1 MGCFRRWERVR
12 SWSSARETLPKT
24 SMETSRPGRTT
35 SIRSF
40 WPCKVKWCELHGTNP
55 WIARFGPIGFVLVWC
70 TLLIPMFVWTRI
82 WNDVDV
88 NKLLFLVLSLHFFV
102 RKRLIENDRPRLG
115 FSEQLVNRNYLH
127 LLTRLADLSLRTF
140 LGRDWPFGLHFC
152 GCNGGNTHMQSFLT
166 PFRKLATIAILLA
179 YS

>member
-1 MGCFRRWERVR
+1 MEPIHGSPDLVR
-12 SWSSARETLPKT
+12 LDL
-24 SMETSRPGRTT
+24 
-35 SIRSF
+35 F
-40 WPCKVKWCELHGTNP
+40 W
-55 WIARFGPIGFVLVWC
+55 FGALCLFQCLFEQGFG
-70 TLLIPMFVWTRI
+70 I
-82 WNDVDV
+82 DVDV

-102 RKRLIENDRPRLG
+102 RKRLIENDGPRLG

-140 LGRDWPFGLHFC
+140 LGRGWSFGLHFC

>member
-1 MGCFRRWERVR
+1 MDRPIWSDWTCFGLVH
-12 SWSSARETLPKT
+12 SAYSNVCSNKDLG
-24 SMETSRPGRTT
+24 MM
-35 SIRSF
+35 
-40 WPCKVKWCELHGTNP
+40 
-55 WIARFGPIGFVLVWC
+55 WI
-70 TLLIPMFVWTRI
+70 
-82 WNDVDV
+82 V
-88 NKLLFLVLSLHFFV
+88 NKLLFHVFSLHFFV
-102 RKRLIENDRPRLG
+102 RKRLIENDGPRLG

-140 LGRDWPFGLHFC
+140 LGRGWPFGLHFC

>member
-1 MGCFRRWERVR
+1 M
-12 SWSSARETLPKT
+12 
-24 SMETSRPGRTT
+24 
-35 SIRSF
+35 
-40 WPCKVKWCELHGTNP
+40 
-55 WIARFGPIGFVLVWC
+55 
-70 TLLIPMFVWTRI
+70 
-82 WNDVDV
+82 DV